1 MRLVYILITF
11 ISFLSC
17 SFDNKT
23 GIWKNESNITK
34 KNSNLFKE
42 FELITNS
49 EQTFYKT
56 IEYDKKAKIDV
67 GSAKRNTFWKDIFYN
82 KSNNSH
88 NFSYKN
94 LNSRIFESKKLSNHS
109 LSDNI
114 LFFDNKLVSTDV
126 KGNIIIYSLNNK
138 KKTKYN
144 FYQKKFKKIEKK
156 LNLILDDNIIY
167 ISDNLGYLYAID
179 SNSNKILWAKNFKIP
194 FRSNMKIFKNSL
206 IAANQNNN
214 LLLIDKRNGQIL
226 KDIPTEETLIKN
238 TFLNNLSLN
247 EKSLFYLNTFGSLYS
262 IDLKTKKINWFI
274 NLNQSFELDP
284 SNAFNGSQIVTNN
297 NYLVVSSTK
306 NFYILDTTS
315 GYIKTK
321 ENFSV
326 SVKPLI
332 LDDYVFLITKN
343 DLLVAMKLST
353 GKIIYSYDINE
364 QISQFLGIKRKKAE
378 FKNINII
385 NNNILIF
392 LQNSYTLKYDITGEL
407 LDIIK
412 LPSNI
417 NSFPI
422 FVEDSIFYLNK
433 KKRLLVVN

>member
-23 GIWKNESNITK
+23 GIWKNETNITK

-49 EQTFYKT
+49 EETFYKT
-56 IEYDKKAKIDV
+56 IEYDKKVKIDV

-88 NFSYKN
+88 NFTYKN
-94 LNSRIFESKKLSNHS
+94 LNNKIFESKKLSNHS

-114 LFFDNKLVSTDV
+114 LFFDNKLISTDV
-126 KGNIIIYSLNNK
+126 KGNIIIYSLNSK

-214 LLLIDKRNGQIL
+214 LLFIDKRNGQIL

-274 NLNQSFELDP
+274 NLNQSLELDP

-297 NYLVVSSTK
+297 NFLVVSSTK
-306 NFYILDTTS
+306 NFHILDTNS

-321 ENFSV
+321 KNFSV
-326 SVKPLI
+326 SVKPVI
-332 LDDYVFLITKN
+332 LDDYVFSITKN
-343 DLLVAMKLST
+343 DLLVAMELST

-412 LPSNI
+412 LPSKI

>member
-1 MRLVYILITF
+1 M
-11 ISFLSC
+11 
-17 SFDNKT
+17 
-23 GIWKNESNITK
+23 
-34 KNSNLFKE
+34 
-42 FELITNS
+42 
-49 EQTFYKT
+49 
-56 IEYDKKAKIDV
+56 
-67 GSAKRNTFWKDIFYN
+67 
-82 KSNNSH
+82 
-88 NFSYKN
+88 
-94 LNSRIFESKKLSNHS
+94 
-109 LSDNI
+109 
-114 LFFDNKLVSTDV
+114 
-126 KGNIIIYSLNNK
+126 
-138 KKTKYN
+138 
-144 FYQKKFKKIEKK
+144 
-156 LNLILDDNIIY
+156 
-167 ISDNLGYLYAID
+167 YLQ
-179 SNSNKILWAKNFKIP
+179 
-194 FRSNMKIFKNSL
+194 R
-206 IAANQNNN
+206 
-214 LLLIDKRNGQIL
+214 KRNGQIL

-297 NYLVVSSTK
+297 NYLVVSSNK
-306 NFYILDTTS
+306 NFHILDTTS

-326 SVKPLI
+326 SVKPVI
-332 LDDYVFLITKN
+332 LDDYVLLITKN

-392 LQNSYTLKYDITGEL
+392 LQNSYTLKYDITGKL

-433 KKRLLVVN
+433 KKRLLVIN

>member
-23 GIWKNESNITK
+23 GIWKNETNITK

-56 IEYDKKAKIDV
+56 IEYDKKVKIDV

-88 NFSYKN
+88 NFTYKN
-94 LNSRIFESKKLSNHS
+94 LNNRIFESKKLSNHS

-126 KGNIIIYSLNNK
+126 KGNIIIYSLKSK

-179 SNSNKILWAKNFKIP
+179 SNSSKILWAKNFKIP

-214 LLLIDKRNGQIL
+214 LLFIDKRNGQIL

-297 NYLVVSSTK
+297 NYLVVSSNK
-306 NFYILDTTS
+306 NFHILDTTS

-321 ENFSV
+321 ESFSV
-326 SVKPLI
+326 SVKPVI

-353 GKIIYSYDINE
+353 GKFVYSYDINE
-364 QISQFLGIKRKKAE
+364 QISQFLDIKRKKAE

>member
-23 GIWKNESNITK
+23 GIWKNETNITK

-56 IEYDKKAKIDV
+56 IEYDKKVKIDV

-88 NFSYKN
+88 NFTYKN
-94 LNSRIFESKKLSNHS
+94 LNNRIFESKKLSNHS

-126 KGNIIIYSLNNK
+126 KGNIIIYSLKSK

-179 SNSNKILWAKNFKIP
+179 SNSSKILWAKNFKIP

-214 LLLIDKRNGQIL
+214 LLFIDKRNGQIL

-297 NYLVVSSTK
+297 NYLVVSSNK
-306 NFYILDTTS
+306 NFHILDTTS

-326 SVKPLI
+326 SVKPVI

-353 GKIIYSYDINE
+353 GKFVYSYDINE
-364 QISQFLGIKRKKAE
+364 QISQFLDIKRKKAE